1 MNKIKNCLLNTIC
14 KCCKKKRF
22 RWPKPKSMEK
32 IPDSDSES
40 GEEQTNIKNEL
51 TLCG

>member
-1 MNKIKNCLLNTIC
+1 
-14 KCCKKKRF
+14 
-22 RWPKPKSMEK
+22 MEK